1 MQSLAG
7 MMGAGKVPAQRLG
20 FFFRDFSN
28 MLGAGL
34 SLEKVLMI
42 FRDSAQ
48 DGRIVAACAGMA
60 ESLSVGSS
68 LAQAMEE
75 AKIFPALA
83 VRVTGA
89 GERAGNMPVVMGLLA
104 DHFQL
109 SAGLREKC
117 SAALFYPAGILVLL
131 MAALVYAAERVVPQ
145 LAPLLPPDAMNSILT
160 RSMLALAEGVRAG
173 WLAALAGVVAIIAT
187 LVAAKRS
194 DGIVSRL
201 PLIGAL
207 RRDLEIALC
216 FFDLFVRLKSGI
228 PLDTALA
235 EAAVDASNNTGARL
249 EDCRRSLAAGHT
261 FSGALA
267 ATCYFPR
274 AVVETVRLGEE
285 MGSYDGYCERIFKL
299 YYQSFERRAQLL
311 ASVFQPAALALCA
324 IFVAAMA
331 FAFLQPV
338 YGNLTRIGTLN
349 P

>member
-1 MQSLAG
+1 
-7 MMGAGKVPAQRLG
+7 
-20 FFFRDFSN
+20 
-28 MLGAGL
+28 
-34 SLEKVLMI
+34 
-42 FRDSAQ
+42 
-48 DGRIVAACAGMA
+48 
-60 ESLSVGSS
+60 
-68 LAQAMEE
+68 
-75 AKIFPALA
+75 
-83 VRVTGA
+83 
-89 GERAGNMPVVMGLLA
+89 
-104 DHFQL
+104 
-109 SAGLREKC
+109 
-117 SAALFYPAGILVLL
+117 

-173 WLAALAGVVAIIAT
+173 WLAALAGVVIAIVAV
-187 LVAAKRS
+187 LVAAKRF

-201 PLIGAL
+201 PLVGAL

-235 EAAVDASNNTGARL
+235 EAAVDAPNSTGARL

-274 AVVETVRLGEE
+274 VVVETIRLGEE
-285 MGSYDGYCERIFKL
+285 MGCYDGYCERIFKL

-338 YGNLTRIGTLN
+338 YGNLTRIGALN